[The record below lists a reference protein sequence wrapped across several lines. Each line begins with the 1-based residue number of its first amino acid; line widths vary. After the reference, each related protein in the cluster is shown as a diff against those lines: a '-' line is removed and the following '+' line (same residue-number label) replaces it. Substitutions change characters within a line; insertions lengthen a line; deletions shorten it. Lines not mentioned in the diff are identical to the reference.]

1 LKIYDAEGTAFVL
14 EDPDQSTLRDTL
26 PGHAYEPL
34 VLALLAPLLRER
46 GAIFADVGALYGY
59 LSVWSAKHA
68 PTATVIA
75 FEPEPSYT
83 AVIRR
88 NLDANGLGRVRVEE
102 AALVDEE
109 GVFDFST
116 KTIVP
121 FSPVDRRRGYVRAL
135 LAASR
140 DSPPPVGPVV
150 PVVASQSQSRVGL
163 ASFLAATLSH
173 PLRTRLSPR
182 AVDRTHEVR
191 GITFDAWC
199 RETGVFPTVVKID
212 VHGGEGMVLGG
223 MKEALRG
230 SVRHVFLE
238 LHTRDLLVKYDHR
251 AILGMLVEANFEIF
265 ALHGFRSS
273 KGWLEPLS
281 GPALD
286 RASDQRTWSPLD
298 LYFMRF
304 FYARRTDS

>member
-1 LKIYDAEGTAFVL
+1 MKVYDAEGTAFVL
-14 EDPDQSTLRDTL
+14 DDPDLSTLRDTL
-26 PGHAYEPL
+26 PGNAYEPL
-34 VLALLAPLLRER
+34 VLALLAPLLREP

-59 LSVWSAKHA
+59 LSVWAARHA

-88 NLDANGLGRVRVEE
+88 NLAANGLGGVRVEE
-102 AALVDEE
+102 VALVDEE
-109 GVFDFST
+109 GIFDFST

-121 FSPVDRRRGYVRAL
+121 FSPADKRRGYLHALRAAIL
-135 LAASR
+135 DAT
-140 DSPPPVGPVV
+140 PPAGPVV
-150 PVVASQSQSRVGL
+150 PVVASPSQSRVGL
-163 ASFLAATLSH
+163 ASFLATTLSYS
-173 PLRTRLSPR
+173 LRTRLSPR

-199 RETGVFPTVVKID
+199 RETSIFPTVVKID

-223 MKEALRG
+223 MKKTLRG

-251 AILGMLVEANFEIF
+251 AILDMLLQANFEIF
-265 ALHGFRSS
+265 ALQGFRSS

-304 FYARRTDS
+304 LYARRTDS